1 VSAPPPILAVEGLEV
16 AIATPRGT
24 AQAVRRVDFE
34 LAKGGTLGIVGESG
48 CGKSITALAIM
59 GLLPEAARASG
70 RIALGG
76 RNLLELPD
84 AELCKIR
91 GDRVAMIFQEPMTSL
106 NPLHTVGRQI
116 AEPLM
121 LHRGLGADAARA
133 EAVRLLDRVGIPN
146 AASRVNSHPHQ
157 LSGGQ
162 RQRAMIAIAL
172 SCGPD
177 VLIADEP
184 TTALDVTIQRQILE
198 LIRRLVDETGMAL
211 VLISHDLGVIAET
224 TDEVLVMYG
233 GSVVEKGPTAS
244 LFAELAHPYTKGLF
258 AAKPKLGRG
267 RSLRLATIPGVVPD
281 IVDMPKG
288 CAFADRCPIAI
299 ADCTRAAPTLQTVG
313 RGHSAACY
321 RLGVP
326 LPEAAA

>member
-1 VSAPPPILAVEGLEV
+1 VSAPALAVEGLDV

-24 AQAVRRVDFE
+24 ARAVRRVDFV
-34 LAKGGTLGIVGESG
+34 LPKGGTLGIVGESG

-59 GLLPEAARASG
+59 GLLPEAAKASG
-70 RIALGG
+70 RVLLGG
-76 RNLLELPD
+76 RNLLDLPD
-84 AELCKIR
+84 AEMCRIR
-91 GDRVAMIFQEPMTSL
+91 GDRIAMIFQEPMTSL

-116 AEPLM
+116 AEALR
-121 LHRGLGADAARA
+121 LHRGLDGDAALK
-133 EAVRLLDRVGIPN
+133 EAARLLDRVGIPN
-146 AASRVNSHPHQ
+146 AAERVRAYPHQ

-172 SCGPD
+172 SCSPD

-198 LIRRLVDETGMAL
+198 LIRKLVDDSGMAL

-224 TDEVLVMYG
+224 VDEVLVMYG
-233 GSVVEKGPTAS
+233 GSVVEHGPTAS
-244 LFAELAHPYTKGLF
+244 LFSSLAHPYTKGLF
-258 AAKPKLGRG
+258 AAKPRLGQG
-267 RSLRLATIPGVVPD
+267 RSRRLSTIPGVVPD
-281 IVDMPKG
+281 IVDMPAG
-288 CAFADRCPIAI
+288 CAFADRCPIAGGECRG
-299 ADCTRAAPTLQTVG
+299 ARPTPSTVG
-313 RGHSAACY
+313 PRHTASCF

>member
-1 VSAPPPILAVEGLEV
+1 MSELGLSVRGLEV
-16 AIATPRGT
+16 AIATPRGD
-24 AQAVRRVDFE
+24 AHAVRRVDFD
-34 LAKGGTLGIVGESG
+34 LKKGGTLGIVGESG

-70 RIALGG
+70 RVLLGG
-76 RNLLELPD
+76 RNLLELSD
-84 AELCKIR
+84 AEMCEIR

-106 NPLHTVGRQI
+106 NPLHTIGRQI

-121 LHRGLGADAARA
+121 LHRGMGWAAARA

-146 AASRVNSHPHQ
+146 AASRIDSHPHQ
-157 LSGGQ
+157 MSGGQ

-172 SCGPD
+172 SCSPD

-198 LIRRLVDETGMAL
+198 LIRRLVEETGMAL

-224 TDEVLVMYG
+224 TDNVLVMYG
-233 GSVVEKGPTAS
+233 GSVVERGPTAT

-288 CAFADRCPIAI
+288 CAFADRCPIAV
-299 ADCTRAAPTLQTVG
+299 ADCGRAMPALQAVG
-313 RGHSAACY
+313 TDHQAACY

-326 LPEAAA
+326 LPEVAA

>member
-1 VSAPPPILAVEGLEV
+1 VSAPSPILSVEGLEV

-24 AQAVRRVDFE
+24 AQAVRQIDFE

-70 RIALGG
+70 RVALGD
-76 RNLLELPD
+76 RNLLELPE

-91 GDRVAMIFQEPMTSL
+91 GDRIAMIFQEPMTSL
-106 NPLHTVGRQI
+106 NPLHTIGRQI

-121 LHRGLGADAARA
+121 LHRGLGADAAWA

-172 SCGPD
+172 SCNPD

-198 LIRRLVDETGMAL
+198 LIRRLVDEAGMAL

-288 CAFADRCPIAI
+288 CAFADRCPIAV
-299 ADCTRAAPTLQTVG
+299 ADCTRAVPALQAVG
-313 RGHSAACY
+313 RDHGAACH